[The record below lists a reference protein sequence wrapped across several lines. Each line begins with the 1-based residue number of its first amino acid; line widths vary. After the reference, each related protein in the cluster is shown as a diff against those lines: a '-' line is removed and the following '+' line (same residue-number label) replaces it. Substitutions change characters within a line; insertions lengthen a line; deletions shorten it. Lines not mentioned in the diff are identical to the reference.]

1 MQKEKT
7 KTKAHELAD
16 LGQAVWLDYIRRS
29 FITQGEL
36 QWAIDAGVRGV
47 TSNPTIFDKAIAGS
61 ADYDAD
67 LRRLVNEGKSVEE
80 IYEALVLEDIGR
92 TADLLRPLYDVTGGA
107 DGYVSLEVS
116 PTLAHDTQGTIAE
129 GRRLFAALG
138 RPNIMIKVPATPEGI
153 PAVSTLIGEGI
164 NVNVT
169 LLFSIAHY
177 EAVAEAYLSGLAEL
191 GASGG
196 NLGRVASVASFFVS
210 RVDGAVD
217 RELEEQGITDLQGKA
232 AIANARAAYARFR
245 EIFSGAR
252 WEELAGQGARVQ
264 RPLWASTGAKNPL
277 HPDTIYV
284 DALIGPDT
292 VNTMPPATLH
302 ALLDHATVAPTLEPG
317 IEEAHAHLER
327 LAEAGVDLESTT
339 QKLQD
344 DGVASFAESFES
356 LMTSIADKREKL
368 LEERREDRED
378 AASLGD
384 YADAVD
390 GALVH
395 LRDEKV
401 LGRIWKHDHTV
412 WKPEPTEISNRFG
425 WLHSPETMQEALP
438 EIKALVDAVR
448 ADGYTHALLLGM
460 GGSSMA
466 PEVFRR
472 AFGVKE
478 GYLDLAVLDSTDPG
492 AVLEHAERLDLSRT
506 LFIVSTKSGGT
517 VETFSFFKYFY
528 DRVAEAVGAE
538 GASAHFIA
546 ITDPGSALEE
556 TAEKYGFRATFL
568 NDPNIGGRYSALSHF
583 GLVPAALIGVDVA
596 KLLDRASTMAHNCD
610 GCNSP
615 VEGDNRGAWLGAVM
629 GEMAAAGRDKLTLL
643 TTPSLAA
650 FGPWVEQLIAES
662 TGKEGTGILPVV
674 GEPPGPPEA
683 YGDDRLFVSM
693 SLRNE
698 TGDDTVE
705 DLVRAGQP
713 VVRIRL
719 EDPYDLGGEFFRW
732 EMATAI
738 AGRRLGINP
747 FDQPSV
753 EAAKALARQMVQEY
767 REEGELPALA
777 PTIREGEITVY
788 SSSAAESM
796 ESALEDFLA
805 QGRPGDYVALQAYV
819 QPSEETTSALEL
831 LRLRLRDRLR
841 LATTVGYGPR
851 FLHSTGQLHKG
862 GAGNGLFFQFTADDE
877 RDAPIPD
884 EAGTPG
890 SSLTFGVLEE
900 AQSLG
905 DRQALLDAGRRVI
918 RFHLGGDVTGG
929 LGRLVEKLA

>member
-7 KTKAHELAD
+7 RTKAHELAD

-36 QWAIDAGVRGV
+36 QRALDVGVRGV

-67 LRRLVNEGKSVEE
+67 LRRLVNEDKSVEE
-80 IYEALVLEDIGR
+80 IYEALVLEDIR
-92 TADLLRPLYDVTGGA
+92 SAADLLLPLYDATGGT
-107 DGYVSLEVS
+107 DGYISLEVS
-116 PTLAHDTQGTIAE
+116 PALAHDTQGTIAE
-129 GRRLFAALG
+129 GRRLFATLG
-138 RPNIMIKVPATPEGI
+138 RPNLMIKVPATPEGI
-153 PAVSTLIGEGI
+153 PAISTLIGEGI

-177 EAVAEAYLSGLAEL
+177 EAVTDAYLTGLEEL
-191 GASGG
+191 GAAGG
-196 NLGRVASVASFFVS
+196 DLGRVASVASFFVS

-217 RELEEQGITDLQGKA
+217 RELEERGITDLEGKA

-284 DALIGPDT
+284 DTLIGPDT
-292 VNTMPPATLH
+292 VNTMPPATLQ
-302 ALLDHATVAPTLEPG
+302 ALLDHATITPTLEPG
-317 IEEAHAHLER
+317 IEEAHAQLER
-327 LAEAGVDLESTT
+327 LAEAGINLESIT

-368 LEERREDRED
+368 LEERREDT
-378 AASLGD
+378 ASLGY

-390 GALVH
+390 GALAR
-395 LRDEKV
+395 LRDERV

-438 EIKALVDAVR
+438 EINALVDAVR

-492 AVLEHAERLDLSRT
+492 AVLEHAGRLDPSRT

-517 VETFSFFKYFY
+517 VETFSFFNYFY

-538 GASAHFIA
+538 GAGAHFIA

-556 TAEKYGFRATFL
+556 TAGKYGFRATFL

-583 GLVPAALIGVDVA
+583 GLVPAALVGVEVA

-629 GEMAAAGRDKLTLL
+629 GELAYSYGRDKLTLL
-643 TTPSLAA
+643 TTPSLVS

-693 SLRNE
+693 SLRDE
-698 TGDDTVE
+698 TSDAAVG
-705 DLVRAGQP
+705 DLVRAGHP
-713 VVRIRL
+713 VVEIEL
-719 EDPYDLGGEFFRW
+719 EDLYDLGGEFFRW
-732 EMATAI
+732 EMATAL

-753 EAAKALARQMVQEY
+753 ETAKALARRMVQEY

-777 PTIREGEITVY
+777 PTVREDEISVY
-788 SSSAAESM
+788 SSGAAESV
-796 ESALEDFLA
+796 EGALEDFLA
-805 QGRPGDYVALQAYV
+805 QARPGDYVALQAYV
-819 QPSEETTSALEL
+819 QPSEETAATLES
-831 LRLRLRDRLR
+831 LRMRLRDRLR

-862 GAGNGLFFQFTADDE
+862 DAGNGLFVQFTSGDE

-890 SSLTFGVLEE
+890 SSLTFGVLKE

-918 RFHLGGDVTGG
+918 RFHLGRDVDGG
-929 LGRLVEKLA
+929 LRRLAEGLA

>member
-1 MQKEKT
+1 MQKERT
-7 KTKAHELAD
+7 RTKAHELAD
-16 LGQAVWLDYIRRS
+16 LGQAVWLDHIRRS

-47 TSNPTIFDKAIAGS
+47 TSNPMIFDKAIAGS

-67 LRRLVNEGKSVEE
+67 LRRLVNEDKSVEE
-80 IYEALVLEDIGR
+80 IYEVLVLEDIR
-92 TADLLRPLYDVTGGA
+92 SAADLLRPLYDATGGA
-107 DGYVSLEVS
+107 DGYVSFEVS
-116 PTLAHDTQGTIAE
+116 PALAHDTQGTIAE
-129 GRRLFAALG
+129 GRRLFATLR

-153 PAVSTLIGEGI
+153 PAISTLIGEGI

-169 LLFSIAHY
+169 LLFSMAHY
-177 EAVAEAYLSGLAEL
+177 EAVAEAYLSGLEEL
-191 GASGG
+191 VTSGG
-196 NLGRVASVASFFVS
+196 DPGRVASVASFFVS
-210 RVDGAVD
+210 RVDGTVD
-217 RELEEQGITDLQGKA
+217 RELEELGITDLQGKA

-245 EIFSGAR
+245 DIFSGVR

-264 RPLWASTGAKNPL
+264 RPLWASTGVKNPL
-277 HPDTIYV
+277 HPDTMYV

-292 VNTMPPATLH
+292 VNTVPPATLH

-317 IEEAHAHLER
+317 IEEAPVQLER
-327 LAEAGVDLESTT
+327 LAEVGVDLEAAT
-339 QKLQD
+339 QKLQE
-344 DGVASFAESFES
+344 DGVASFES

-368 LEERREDRED
+368 LAERREDRED
-378 AASLGD
+378 TASLDG
-384 YADAVD
+384 YAGAVD
-390 GALVH
+390 EALVH
-395 LRDEKV
+395 LRNERV
-401 LGRIWKHDHTV
+401 LVRIWMHDHTV

-438 EIKALVDAVR
+438 EINVLVDAVR

-492 AVLEHAERLDLSRT
+492 AVLEHIERLDPSRT

-538 GASAHFIA
+538 GAGAHFVA

-556 TAEKYGFRATFL
+556 TAGKYGFRATFL

-629 GEMAAAGRDKLTLL
+629 GELAAAGRDKLTLL

-662 TGKEGTGILPVV
+662 TGKEGTGILPVA

-693 SLRNE
+693 SLRDE
-698 TGDDTVE
+698 TVDAAVE
-705 DLVRAGQP
+705 DLVRVGQP
-713 VVRIRL
+713 VVRIGL

-753 EAAKALARQMVQEY
+753 ETAKALARRMVQEY
-767 REEGELPALA
+767 REEGGLPALA
-777 PTIREGEITVY
+777 PTVREGDITVY
-788 SSSAAESM
+788 SSGVAENVKG
-796 ESALEDFLA
+796 ALEDFLHQA
-805 QGRPGDYVALQAYV
+805 RPGDYVALQAYV
-819 QPSEETTSALEL
+819 QPSEETTTALEW

-862 GAGNGLFFQFTADDE
+862 DAGNGLFVQFTSDDE

-918 RFHLGGDVTGG
+918 RFHLGRDVDGG
-929 LGRLVEKLA
+929 LRRLAEGLA

>member
-568 NDPNIGGRYSALSHF
+568 NDPNIGGRYSA
-583 GLVPAALIGVDVA
+583 
-596 KLLDRASTMAHNCD
+596 
-610 GCNSP
+610 
-615 VEGDNRGAWLGAVM
+615 
-629 GEMAAAGRDKLTLL
+629 
-643 TTPSLAA
+643 
-650 FGPWVEQLIAES
+650 
-662 TGKEGTGILPVV
+662 
-674 GEPPGPPEA
+674 
-683 YGDDRLFVSM
+683 
-693 SLRNE
+693 
-698 TGDDTVE
+698 
-705 DLVRAGQP
+705 
-713 VVRIRL
+713 
-719 EDPYDLGGEFFRW
+719 
-732 EMATAI
+732 
-738 AGRRLGINP
+738 
-747 FDQPSV
+747 
-753 EAAKALARQMVQEY
+753 
-767 REEGELPALA
+767 
-777 PTIREGEITVY
+777 
-788 SSSAAESM
+788 
-796 ESALEDFLA
+796 
-805 QGRPGDYVALQAYV
+805 
-819 QPSEETTSALEL
+819 
-831 LRLRLRDRLR
+831 
-841 LATTVGYGPR
+841 
-851 FLHSTGQLHKG
+851 
-862 GAGNGLFFQFTADDE
+862 
-877 RDAPIPD
+877 
-884 EAGTPG
+884 
-890 SSLTFGVLEE
+890 
-900 AQSLG
+900 
-905 DRQALLDAGRRVI
+905 
-918 RFHLGGDVTGG
+918 
-929 LGRLVEKLA
+929 